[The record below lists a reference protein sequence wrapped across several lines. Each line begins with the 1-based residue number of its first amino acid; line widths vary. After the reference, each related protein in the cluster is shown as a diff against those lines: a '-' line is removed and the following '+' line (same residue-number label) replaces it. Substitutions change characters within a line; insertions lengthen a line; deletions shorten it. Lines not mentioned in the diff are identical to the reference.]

1 MTFVNGSKYLAI
13 VPLILVYLLLGSS
26 TLNSTCNVTTG
37 ACSGGANGTL
47 TTTIIS
53 NSTNKIGK
61 TIYVALAYAPG
72 CPHCK
77 ALNDYIGNL
86 SKTYDI
92 RVVYINAIANQT
104 IFSQYLKYYN
114 VSESYWD
121 SVPMLFIN
129 NTYCVGDTSC
139 ISFLSSNIASISLT
153 GALLPNVGSASLGK
167 LTILEITGL
176 ALVDSINPCAF
187 AVLIFLL
194 STLFMRNPNKRYK
207 ILLGGISFALGIF
220 VFYATVGVMLLLGI
234 KSALAITNLKNVY
247 IYGAFGIFSIILG
260 LLNLKDYFSYGSLGF
275 VMEVPKRWRPKM
287 LATIDKIMMSEI
299 ASIPGAFIAGV
310 LVTAFLLP
318 CITGPYFVAGSLL
331 KDLPVGVGILWLLY
345 YNFLFVLPMFIITSL
360 VYLSFTSV
368 EKAHAFR
375 EKNIRRLHL
384 IAGILLLAVGAV
396 ILSSIL

>member
-1 MTFVNGSKYLAI
+1 MNSTKYFAI

-37 ACSGGANGTL
+37 ACSGGTNGTL
-47 TTTIIS
+47 TTTIFF
-53 NSTNKIGK
+53 NSTNKTGK

-86 SKTYDI
+86 SKTYNI
-92 RVVYINAIANQT
+92 RVVYIDAIANQT
-104 IFSQYLKYYN
+104 LFSQYLKYYN

-139 ISFLSSNIASISLT
+139 IAFLSSNIARIAQT
-153 GALLPNVGSASLGK
+153 GASLPNVGSASLGK

-207 ILLGGISFALGIF
+207 ILLGGVSFALGIF
-220 VFYATVGVMLLLGI
+220 VFYATIGVMLLFGI
-234 KSALAITNLKNVY
+234 KSAIAITNLKNVY
-247 IYGAFGIFSIILG
+247 IYGAFGVFSIILG

-287 LATIDKIMMSEI
+287 LATIDKIMLSKI

-331 KDLPVGVGILWLLY
+331 KDLPIEIGVLWLLY
-345 YNFLFVLPMFIITSL
+345 YNFLFVLPMFIITGL

-375 EKNIRRLHL
+375 EKNIKRLHL

>member
-1 MTFVNGSKYLAI
+1 VNSSKYLAV
-13 VPLILVYLLLGSS
+13 VPLIFVYLLLGSS

-37 ACSGGANGTL
+37 VCSTGPNGTL
-47 TTTIIS
+47 TTTIFY
-53 NSTNKIGK
+53 NATNKTGK
-61 TIYVALAYAPG
+61 PIYVALAYAPG
-72 CPHCK
+72 CPHCA
-77 ALNDYIGNL
+77 ALNSYIGNL
-86 SKTYDI
+86 SKKYDI
-92 RVVYINAIANQT
+92 RVTYIDAKDNQT
-104 IFSQYLKYYN
+104 TFSKYLEYYN
-114 VSESYWD
+114 VSESDWN
-121 SVPMLFIN
+121 SVPILFIN

-139 ISFLSSNIASISLT
+139 ISFLSANIAKIAIAGT
-153 GALLPNVGSASLGK
+153 LLPNVNSTSLGK
-167 LTILEITGL
+167 LSILGVTGL

-220 VFYATVGVMLLLGI
+220 VFYTTIGVILLFGI
-234 KSALAITNLKNVY
+234 KSIIAVTNLTNAYV
-247 IYGAFGIFSIILG
+247 YGAFGIFSIILG

-318 CITGPYFVAGSLL
+318 CIIGPYSIAEGNYLRN
-331 KDLPVGVGILWLLY
+331 LPIGIGILWLLY
-345 YNFLFVLPMFIITSL
+345 YNFLFILPMLIITIL

-375 EKNIRRLHL
+375 EKNIKKLHL
-384 IAGILLLAVGAV
+384 IAGILLIAVGAV
-396 ILSSIL
+396 ILSSII